1 MTIPTRAAAAL
12 FLAFAAVS
20 GTATPAEPAR
30 LGHPPAFAL
39 VLEQFPL
46 GMEGEQ
52 FPFPDLQVLAERHL
66 RDAGL
71 PLVPRTV
78 KQEPPF
84 LRISVVGIRLKT
96 GYVYLLE
103 GDLREVVPASC
114 AGGQPVEVSTWQHR
128 RWITAQEGGVPSPEQ
143 AWGAL
148 QETLRA
154 FGRAYGANK

>member
-1 MTIPTRAAAAL
+1 MLTLVRAAVLLGLAAT
-12 FLAFAAVS
+12 ADPGAPQPEAAW
-20 GTATPAEPAR
+20 

-52 FPFPDLQVLAERHL
+52 FPFPELQMLAERHL
-66 RDAGL
+66 RNAGL

-103 GDLREVVPASC
+103 SDLREIAPASC
-114 AGGQPVEVSTWQHR
+114 AGGKPLEVSTWQHR
-128 RWITAQEGGVPSPEQ
+128 RWLTAQEGGVPSPDQ
-143 AWGAL
+143 AWGAVE
-148 QETLRA
+148 QTLKA
-154 FGRAYGANK
+154 FGRAYGTKR